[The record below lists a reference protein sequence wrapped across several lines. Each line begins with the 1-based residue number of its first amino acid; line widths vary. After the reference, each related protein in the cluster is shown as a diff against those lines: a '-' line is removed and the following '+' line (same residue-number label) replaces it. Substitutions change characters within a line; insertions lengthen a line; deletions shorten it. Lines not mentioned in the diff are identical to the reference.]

1 MCIRDSYKAAVDR
14 LFEALRGSERDRSMN
29 RFKEKVSTLRS
40 TGDKRFYNIVY
51 NVRSVYK
58 NVCLC
63 SHAERASD
71 IRR

>member
-1 MCIRDSYKAAVDR
+1 MDIQYSVKPR
-14 LFEALRGSERDRSMN
+14 
-29 RFKEKVSTLRS
+29 RFGNS
-40 TGDKRFYNIVY
+40 KRKNQEPSFRTFYNIVY

-71 IRR
+71 IR